1 MEGAVLVQRGGDVC
15 RGARSLV
22 HSHRPTTDDGLGVC
36 LLGQDYRFL
45 CFAVSHIPGG
55 YFVEHLMVS
64 RFFPLSEVAA
74 GENIKEEDEEDAVLG
89 RWTLLDW
96 KLGIAVEWS
105 SSPVPG
111 SDLVLK
117 EGDHEG
123 RNKVLLERFGLDVN
137 FP

>member
-1 MEGAVLVQRGGDVC
+1 
-15 RGARSLV
+15 
-22 HSHRPTTDDGLGVC
+22 
-36 LLGQDYRFL
+36 
-45 CFAVSHIPGG
+45 
-55 YFVEHLMVS
+55 MVS

-74 GENIKEEDEEDAVLG
+74 GENIEEEDEGEAVLG

-105 SSPVPG
+105 SSSVPG

-123 RNKVLLERFGLDVN
+123 RKKVLLERFGLDVN